1 MTKQEKESH
10 RKQLQQLR
18 NSFIALTLLPVI
30 ADHMEDMLP
39 ELPNGSKLQIETEK
53 LLKLFRDNDEAFI
66 NNDLKVLDQQV
77 RIQTAFRKW
86 IGNNFII

>member
-1 MTKQEKESH
+1 MNKQEKQAH

-18 NSFIALTLLPVI
+18 NSFIVLTLLPVI

-39 ELPNGSKLQIETEK
+39 ELPNGSKLYLVTEN
-53 LLKLFRDNDEAFI
+53 LINIFRENDEAFI

>member
-1 MTKQEKESH
+1 MTKQEKQAH

-39 ELPNGSKLQIETEK
+39 ELPNGSKLHEETEN
-53 LLKLFRDNDEAFI
+53 LITLFRENDEAFI
-66 NNDLKVLDQQV
+66 NNDVKVLDQQV

-86 IGNNFII
+86 IGNNFVI

>member
-1 MTKQEKESH
+1 MTKQEKQAH

-39 ELPNGSKLQIETEK
+39 ELPNGSKLYKEAERLIQ
-53 LLKLFRDNDEAFI
+53 LFRENDEAFI
-66 NNDLKVLDQQV
+66 NNDVKVLDQQV

-86 IGNNFII
+86 IGNNFVI